1 MANGKIHRASN
12 LATGIFL
19 TATTFLVFERQDL
32 AIAAAIGSFIGYSAT
47 PDMDVNHGLPRS
59 FFTRIPYIAVLWVAM
74 WKPYSLAFKHRSF
87 WSHSPLVSTVIRAL
101 YLGSWVWLAVGL
113 LGYFG
118 MISWDMWDILVLA
131 YENFEFSAMLF
142 TCWVIQDLVHLWFDF
157 VV

>member
-1 MANGKIHRASN
+1 MASGKIHRASN
-12 LATGIFL
+12 TATGIFL
-19 TATTFLVFERQDL
+19 TTTTFLVFQNVEL
-32 AIAAAIGSFIGYSAT
+32 TIAAALGSFIGFTVTCDY
-47 PDMDVNHGLPRS
+47 DVNHGLPRS
-59 FFTRIPYIAVLWVAM
+59 LFTRIPYIAVLWVAL

-87 WSHSPLVSTVIRAL
+87 WSHSPFVSTVIRAL
-101 YLGSWVWLAVGL
+101 YMGAWAWLVVGV

>member
-1 MANGKIHRASN
+1 MSSGKVHRASN
-12 LATGIFL
+12 TATGIFL
-19 TATTFLVFERQDL
+19 TTTTFLVFQNVEL
-32 AIAAAIGSFIGYSAT
+32 TIAAALGSFIGLT
-47 PDMDVNHGLPRS
+47 INPDYDVNHGLPRS

-142 TCWVIQDLVHLWFDF
+142 FCWVVQDLVHLWFDF

>member
-1 MANGKIHRASN
+1 MASGKIHRASN

-19 TATTFLVFERQDL
+19 TTTIFLVFERQDL
-32 AIAAAIGSFIGYSAT
+32 VIAAAIGSFIGYSAT